1 MALVQRG
8 RTRALDVVSE
18 MDRLSPLHMGRDVL
32 LLEFA
37 LVQREM
43 VHLAFFAIK
52 SLLLPGILAR
62 RVSLVATGVPLVA
75 S

>member
-1 MALVQRG
+1 MALVQRR

-18 MDRLSPLHMGRDVL
+18 MDRLSPLHLGRDVL
-32 LLEFA
+32 LLGLA
-37 LVQREM
+37 LVHREM

-62 RVSLVATGVPLVA
+62 RVSLGAMGVLLVA